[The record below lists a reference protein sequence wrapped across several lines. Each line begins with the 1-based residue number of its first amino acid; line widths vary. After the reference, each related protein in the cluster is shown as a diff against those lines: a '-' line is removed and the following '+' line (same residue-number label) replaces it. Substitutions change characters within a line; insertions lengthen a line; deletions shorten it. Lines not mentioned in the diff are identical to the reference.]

1 MVIDYRIL
9 TEYVLIEVT
18 VRMRR
23 PTQTLAI
30 LAATVLIGT
39 IFTVSCPAL
48 VDGSWTL
55 SIAGERVQSGYA
67 TAWSAAGQG
76 QPVGV
81 LTGGL
86 FLAQSGFFHTVVLQ
100 PHADADGDGVPD
112 EVETDDDGDGLSD
125 EAELRGTGFQ
135 PATPT
140 DLLKADTDGDGS
152 SDAEEAVAGT
162 NPQDAASLLAVGALV
177 QEGAALQL
185 RWAGRANFRYEVLY
199 GATVEQLVHS
209 PQVAGP
215 FTSAEGAGPWQTN
228 TLSADEVPIPDR
240 GFYSLRV
247 IH

>member
-1 MVIDYRIL
+1 
-9 TEYVLIEVT
+9 
-18 VRMRR
+18 MRR
-23 PTQTLAI
+23 TTQPIAI
-30 LAATVLIGT
+30 LSATILVGAM
-39 IFTVSCPAL
+39 FTASCPAL
-48 VDGSWTL
+48 VDGTWTL
-55 SIAGERVQSGYA
+55 SIAGARVQGGYA

-81 LTGGL
+81 MTGGS

-162 NPQDAASLLAVGALV
+162 NPQDAASLLAVGRLV
-177 QEGAALQL
+177 QEGTALQL
-185 RWAGRANFRYEVLY
+185 RWAGRAHYRYEVLY
-199 GATVEQLVHS
+199 GASLEQLVQS
-209 PQVAGP
+209 PWVAGP

-228 TLSADEVPIPDR
+228 TLSADGALILDR
-240 GFYSLRV
+240 GFYTLRV